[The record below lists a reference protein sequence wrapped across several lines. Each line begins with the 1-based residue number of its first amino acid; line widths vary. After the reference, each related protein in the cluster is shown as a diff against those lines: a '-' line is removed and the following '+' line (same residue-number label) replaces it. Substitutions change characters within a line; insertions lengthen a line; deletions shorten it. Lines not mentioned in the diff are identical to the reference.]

1 MKQQTNT
8 IMTNLIE
15 LSDEV
20 ISYCKDNY
28 PNCGGCG
35 LSESCLVQ
43 IPITEHHINKN
54 TKELNEKVKG
64 L

>member
-1 MKQQTNT
+1 
-8 IMTNLIE
+8 MTNLIE
-15 LSDEV
+15 LSEEV

-35 LSESCLVQ
+35 LSGSCLV
-43 IPITEHHINKN
+43 ITSITEHHINKN
-54 TKELNEKVKG
+54 TKELNEKVKE

>member
-1 MKQQTNT
+1 
-8 IMTNLIE
+8 MTNLIE
-15 LSDEV
+15 LSEEV

-35 LSESCLVQ
+35 LSESCLVK